1 MKSLIVRQHYE
12 NRLKMNDIQ
21 YNSIGIIHT
30 PFTEPKGTPIQ
41 PTASVDNE
49 GKVEI
54 FPEFSDGLQ
63 DLGNFSHIFLIYHF
77 HLSKKTSLKVKPF
90 MDDNEHGI
98 FATRAPS
105 RPNSIGISIVRLNKI
120 ENNLLYIKDV
130 DIIDGTP
137 LLDIKPYVSEFDIR
151 KVTKNGWLEHN
162 IYKLGKTKDDERFTK

>member
-1 MKSLIVRQHYE
+1 
-12 NRLKMNDIQ
+12 MNEIQ
-21 YNSIGIIHT
+21 YKSIGIIHT
-30 PFTEPKGTPIQ
+30 PFKEPKGAPIQ
-41 PTASVDNE
+41 PTASVDSE

-54 FPEFSDGLQ
+54 FHEFSDGLQ

-98 FATRAPS
+98 FATRASS
-105 RPNSIGISIVRLNKI
+105 RPNPIGISIVRLNKI
-120 ENNLLYIKDV
+120 ENNILYIKDV

-137 LLDIKPYVSEFDIR
+137 LLDIKPYVPEFDIR
-151 KVTKNGWLEHN
+151 KVTKIGWLEGN

>member
-1 MKSLIVRQHYE
+1 MINE
-12 NRLKMNDIQ
+12 IQ
-21 YNSIGIIHT
+21 YKSIGIIHT
-30 PFTEPKGTPIQ
+30 PFKESKGSPIQ
-41 PTASVDNE
+41 PTASVDSE

-54 FPEFSDGLQ
+54 FHEFSDGLQ
-63 DLGNFSHIFLIYHF
+63 DLEKFSHIFLIYHF

-90 MDDNEHGI
+90 MDNNEHGI

-105 RPNSIGISIVRLNKI
+105 RPNPIGISIVRLNKI
-120 ENNLLYIKDV
+120 ENNILYIKDV

-162 IYKLGKTKDDERFTK
+162 VYKLGKTKDDERFTK